1 MYEHML
7 GNYVQ
12 ERGIASGYEVR
23 LINSL
28 TAYEWLSND
37 TTQKIT
43 HAMQNRK
50 LEVFVDDLLR
60 LGVLMEHGG
69 LLLKVSE
76 TLLISDLQW
85 LDDYFNEENN
95 TTEVLLFTEGARS
108 QLQYQEYFFAALPQ
122 SSLFTDVFKYMCQV
136 YSTGEML
143 FPKLSKNFYIF

>member
-1 MYEHML
+1 ML

-28 TAYEWLSND
+28 TAYDWLSNN
-37 TTQKIT
+37 TVQQINY
-43 HAMQNRK
+43 AMQNRK
-50 LEVFVDDLLR
+50 FEVLVEDLLR

-69 LLLKVSE
+69 VLLKVSE

-85 LDDYFNEENN
+85 LNDYFNKENKK
-95 TTEVLLFTEGARS
+95 TEVLLFAEGAGS
-108 QLQYQEYFFAALPQ
+108 QLQYQEYFFAARPQ